1 MHFLFQADSE
11 GNLVEIPVAP
21 GNVFEI
27 NNVVPHQVR
36 ICNRGGWLAVS
47 LASHTRAHC
56 SPTHTAGA

>member
-36 ICNRGGWLAVS
+36 ML
-47 LASHTRAHC
+47 
-56 SPTHTAGA
+56 